1 MDAIR
6 DKRRELGMTQ
16 EQLAQKL
23 GVTQGAVNKWE
34 TSECCPKSSR
44 LKAGLHCGRTAALR
58 RRSGERRVRGI
69 DLKRIREKRG
79 LTQKELA
86 ERVGATQQAVSQW
99 ESGANAF
106 SVDMLIKL
114 AGVLDCSA
122 DEILGIK
129 KQPERESGC

>member
-44 LKAGLHCGRTAALR
+44 LKEVAEALGCTVDELLR
-58 RRSGERRVRGI
+58 YDDEAEKGE
-69 DLKRIREKRG
+69 
-79 LTQKELA
+79 
-86 ERVGATQQAVSQW
+86 
-99 ESGANAF
+99 
-106 SVDMLIKL
+106 
-114 AGVLDCSA
+114 
-122 DEILGIK
+122 
-129 KQPERESGC
+129 